1 MNDANIQAAGEGGRC
16 PEFDTPLPWR
26 PDVEGLRGLAV
37 LAVMVFH
44 GVPAWL
50 PGGFAGVD
58 IFFVLSGFV
67 VGRVVLADLDRQCF
81 AYREFYARRVRRIF
95 PALILVVA
103 ATLAAA
109 PAFLGGDDLRALGLQ
124 AAAAMLFVPNVLA
137 WLQSGYFDGDAA
149 YRPLLHLWSLGVEEQ
164 FYVFLPVILAL
175 LWQRHRASL
184 GGALALLA
192 GLSFCACVVATLH
205 DASAAFYLP
214 FFRFWELLAGT
225 WLAWQERAPWRPSP
239 AVSAA
244 AAGLGLA
251 LLLGAL
257 TWLAEGRDF
266 PGWRAV
272 FPAVGTLLVLAAGP
286 RAAPN
291 RWVFSGGGVAVA
303 RADQL
308 CGLPVALAG
317 VRLRSLSLRRPTA
330 AGNGGSAHACCGR
343 AGQCLDSMGRESDS
357 LRTVALAAGTAPT
370 VLDRRPCVRAAGEC
384 RPAVP
389 AGRVRS
395 AGAEVLR
402 ELCRTRPRRVA

>member
-1 MNDANIQAAGEGGRC
+1 M
-16 PEFDTPLPWR
+16 
-26 PDVEGLRGLAV
+26 
-37 LAVMVFH
+37 
-44 GVPAWL
+44 
-50 PGGFAGVD
+50 
-58 IFFVLSGFV
+58 
-67 VGRVVLADLDRQCF
+67 
-81 AYREFYARRVRRIF
+81 
-95 PALILVVA
+95 
-103 ATLAAA
+103 
-109 PAFLGGDDLRALGLQ
+109 
-124 AAAAMLFVPNVLA
+124 PNVLA

-291 RWVFSGGGVAVA
+291 RWVFSGGGALPWLGRISYAAYLWHWPVFVFARYRFGGPPPPEMAVLLMLA
-303 RADQL
+303 A
-308 CGLPVALAG
+308 VALASASTRWVENPIRYG
-317 VRLRSLSLRRPTA
+317 RWRWPLAPRRLFWIAGLASALLVSVGLLYRPVGFAPPALRYLESY
-330 AGNGGSAHACCGR
+330 AGPGHDVWREGRNCFVNLGNEAQFGLECLGS
-343 AGQCLDSMGRESDS
+343 
-357 LRTVALAAGTAPT
+357 GTA
-370 VLDRRPCVRAAGEC
+370 L
-384 RPAVP
+384 
-389 AGRVRS
+389 
-395 AGAEVLR
+395 
-402 ELCRTRPRRVA
+402 RPRLALWGDSYAAHLWPGLQGQADARRWRLAQLTIS